1 MEIVNVPERHGT
13 ISRSS
18 LEGAN
23 SERRKEVEAFGNYTI
38 AIRIERKNIFHST
51 RFPCLRWNIYL
62 RPRIPLAGSLSQEEI
77 PPEHRGCRR
86 PCLWQ
91 RRRRFPES
99 PKHPIDCSTSLA
111 EPSWYTGH
119 LPFTSCSSRYSTL
132 SISVPPFLRST
143 LPSQSSCTS
152 LSVCL
157 SVSLCLSL
165 SFLHLPSRAALGMA
179 NTPPCRGYV
188 SRMRP
193 PPPPT
198 TTHPSLV
205 YVMLGASQYGRQL
218 VQPSPL
224 FLP

>member
-1 MEIVNVPERHGT
+1 M
-13 ISRSS
+13 
-18 LEGAN
+18 
-23 SERRKEVEAFGNYTI
+23 
-38 AIRIERKNIFHST
+38 
-51 RFPCLRWNIYL
+51 
-62 RPRIPLAGSLSQEEI
+62 
-77 PPEHRGCRR
+77 
-86 PCLWQ
+86 WQ

-119 LPFTSCSSRYSTL
+119 LPCTSCSSRYSSLLL
-132 SISVPPFLRST
+132 SSSVRLSLYPSLFLRSSIPHSH
-143 LPSQSSCTS
+143 PSLAIS
-152 LSVCL
+152 LS
-157 SVSLCLSL
+157 LSL

-218 VQPSPL
+218 IQPSPL